1 VISCADAV
9 RQLWAYLDG
18 EIPAGDADAVERHL
32 ERCRRCCGEAA
43 FADELRT
50 LLARS
55 TEAVVPADVS
65 ARMESFLSGLEQ
77 VS

>member
-1 VISCADAV
+1 MISCADAV
-9 RQLWAYLDG
+9 NRLWAYLDG
-18 EIPAGDADAVERHL
+18 EISPDDAGAVERHL

-65 ARMESFLSGLEQ
+65 ARIESFLSGLEQ
-77 VS
+77 PS